1 MNKYKKIMAIVLSL
15 AMVVA
20 TFAYLG
26 ANEHTNTLAGE
37 ESTEQTVA
45 PSEESTEAPSEDP
58 TQAPTEE
65 PTTEPETRSRTS
77 CASITTT

>member
-15 AMVVA
+15 AMVIA

-37 ESTEQTVA
+37 ESTDQTVA
-45 PSEESTEAPSEDP
+45 PSEIQHKHLLKSQPQS
-58 TQAPTEE
+58 Q
-65 PTTEPETRSRTS
+65 R
-77 CASITTT
+77 

>member
-37 ESTEQTVA
+37 ESTDQTVA
-45 PSEESTEAPSEDP
+45 PSEESTE
-58 TQAPTEE
+58 APTEE